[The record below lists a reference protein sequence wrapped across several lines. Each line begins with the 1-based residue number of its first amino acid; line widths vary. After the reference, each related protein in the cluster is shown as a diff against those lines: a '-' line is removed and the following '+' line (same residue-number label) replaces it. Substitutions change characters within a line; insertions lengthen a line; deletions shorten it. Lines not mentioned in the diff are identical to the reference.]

1 MTCKNCN
8 REIPEGSAV
17 CPYCGSAVHPI
28 ENIGFK
34 KAGGFG
40 DGGTVGFTPS
50 VEKVGTHSSATCP
63 RCGTSLKGGAQFCP
77 ECGAR
82 IGGESASSATF
93 CGHCGAKVPTDIDFC
108 PECGNR
114 LNPTLVSAVSTGKA
128 YDPGKSLTKNEK
140 YIKFGLIGIIA
151 VVAMILCFTLF
162 GGRSYEK
169 VVDTMVKAT
178 FEADGKAMMSLLPD
192 KYIEY
197 GCEQDN
203 ITRAEA
209 EDKIEEELESTLKY
223 IDGLTDDWDYHYEIT
238 ETEDYD
244 KDELGDLQE
253 YCGDTFDFK
262 VKDAKQITVKF
273 TVSIGGEDVNSNSSD
288 FTVIKVGNSW
298 YLWNTGLL

>member
-8 REIPEGSAV
+8 REIPEGSTV
-17 CPYCGSAVHPI
+17 CPYCGSAVQPV
-28 ENIGFK
+28 ENTGFK
-34 KAGGFG
+34 KAGGFNNESAG
-40 DGGTVGFTPS
+40 SFNPAVKKAEIHPS
-50 VEKVGTHSSATCP
+50 AKCSNCGALLNEGIQFCSNCGANVGTAVPQTSF
-63 RCGTSLKGGAQFCP
+63 CGHCGSKIPANVDFCP
-77 ECGAR
+77 ECGASLK
-82 IGGESASSATF
+82 SAA
-93 CGHCGAKVPTDIDFC
+93 AP
-108 PECGNR
+108 
-114 LNPTLVSAVSTGKA
+114 AASTGKA
-128 YDPGKSLTKNEK
+128 YASRKPLTKNER

-151 VVAMILCFTLF
+151 IVAVILCFTLF

-169 VVDTMVKAT
+169 VVETMVKAT

-223 IDGLTDDWDYHYEIT
+223 IDGLTDDWDYHYEII

-253 YCGDTFDFK
+253 YCEDTFDFK

-273 TVSIGGEDVNSNSSD
+273 TVSIGGEDVNSNSSN